1 MKKTISKTSNR
12 KVHPTCNP
20 SNPRTEKA
28 IQGSR
33 ILCNRHVRNSLLLP
47 KSPHPSCIFRPVSI
61 PLTPQD
67 PILARSK
74 SQSKSLESAKTEHRI
89 RKALAAQKKA
99 LRSIGHIEDLSTY
112 NAKELEYERSMKKT
126 AQRGVVKLFNAV
138 RASQI
143 KAEQAL
149 LEAKGAPRAE
159 REEKVKEMSREGF
172 LNLIK
177 SG

>member
-1 MKKTISKTSNR
+1 MIFKTSNPKVSFPIVLLTLER
-12 KVHPTCNP
+12 KKQSKDPASFATAM
-20 SNPRTEKA
+20 SAILSSSLKA
-28 IQGSR
+28 HTR
-33 ILCNRHVRNSLLLP
+33 AV
-47 KSPHPSCIFRPVSI
+47 SPH
-61 PLTPQD
+61 TTYNQANPQD

-112 NAKELEYERSMKKT
+112 DTKELEHERSMKKT
-126 AQRGVVKLFNAV
+126 AQRGVVRLFNAV

>member
-1 MKKTISKTSNR
+1 
-12 KVHPTCNP
+12 
-20 SNPRTEKA
+20 
-28 IQGSR
+28 
-33 ILCNRHVRNSLLLP
+33 
-47 KSPHPSCIFRPVSI
+47 
-61 PLTPQD
+61 
-67 PILARSK
+67 
-74 SQSKSLESAKTEHRI
+74 
-89 RKALAAQKKA
+89 
-99 LRSIGHIEDLSTY
+99 
-112 NAKELEYERSMKKT
+112 MKKT
-126 AQRGVVKLFNAV
+126 AQRGAVRLFNAV